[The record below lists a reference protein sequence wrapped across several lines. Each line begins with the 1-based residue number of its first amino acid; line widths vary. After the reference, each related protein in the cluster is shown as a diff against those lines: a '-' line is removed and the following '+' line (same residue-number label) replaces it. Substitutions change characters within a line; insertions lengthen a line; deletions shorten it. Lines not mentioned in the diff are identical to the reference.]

1 MWDSVQE
8 FSALELN
15 TRFLEKRAHDKTNIL
30 DRIPQFVKI
39 HTGWERYDL
48 DHSQRCHPEVL

>member
-15 TRFLEKRAHDKTNIL
+15 TRFLEKRAHDKTHIL
-30 DRIPQFVKI
+30 DTGYQEKVEMKAQTEQTRRI
-39 HTGWERYDL
+39 T
-48 DHSQRCHPEVL
+48 